1 MEARSKFYLEIADN
15 ALILSHRLSENCSCG
30 PFLEEDLANT
40 NVALDLIGLAESVYE
55 ELAKIEDK
63 GQVGD
68 DIAYRREAW
77 EYYNTLLVEQPNDDF
92 AHLMVRQFFTDVYHL
107 HFFEALTS
115 SKDEFLAGLAHKS
128 LKEVKYHVKRSS
140 EWIIRFGQGTAVSK
154 EKGQIAIANLRP
166 FTFDLFE
173 ETEAATEMKHI
184 GFGVDFKDLQ
194 TQWEIHVLDIFTK
207 AGFVVPE
214 TKNHQV
220 GGKRGVHSE
229 KLGYILTEMQYL
241 PSKYQDARW

>member
-1 MEARSKFYLEIADN
+1 M
-15 ALILSHRLSENCSCG
+15 SENCSRG

-55 ELAKIEDK
+55 ELAKIENK
-63 GQVGD
+63 GQIGD

-92 AHLMVRQFFTDVYHL
+92 AHLMVRQFFVDVYHL
-107 HFFEALTS
+107 HFFEALTT
-115 SKDEFLAGLAHKS
+115 SKDDFLSALAHKS

-140 EWIIRFGQGTAVSK
+140 EWMIRFGQGTAVSK
-154 EKGQIAIANLRP
+154 EKGQTAINSLRP
-166 FTFDLFE
+166 FTFDLFD
-173 ETEAATEMKHI
+173 ETEAALEMKNN
-184 GFGVDFKDLQ
+184 GFGVDLKVLLS
-194 TQWEIHVLDIFTK
+194 QWEEQVVDIFKK
-207 AGFVVPE
+207 AGFVLPE
-214 TKNHQV
+214 TTNRQV
-220 GGKRGVHSE
+220 GGKRGLHSE